1 MFDLNF
7 SPQYVNLQ
15 LFVQLHSEALQ
26 NAALLLGG
34 KPALKSTFEL
44 IEDICSSPSLTQRL
58 MTGLARLHELLSL
71 EHVHNPER
79 PEWAYFADLD
89 PAAPYVEDICLL
101 SEALKDL
108 LIQLNPTGADSGLL
122 AA

>member
-15 LFVQLHSEALQ
+15 LFMRHHSEALQ

-34 KPALKSTFEL
+34 KPALKSTFDL
-44 IEDICSSPSLTQRL
+44 IQGICSSPALTRRL
-58 MTGLARLHELLSL
+58 MAGLVRLHELLSL

-79 PEWAYFADLD
+79 PEWAYFAYLD

-108 LIQLNPTGADSGLL
+108 LTQLNPTEADSRLI